1 MTPAP
6 ETTAPS
12 LSPHPNAPRDGAVPD
27 RSAQTAAEHAEPD
40 TAIPP
45 GGSGAASPP
54 VAPVAGGLAQTPAAA
69 PLPPGAA
76 AGHGPAGDVPGMSA
90 SPAGTTGL
98 RGDAFLK
105 AVRAEQSRQNAARR
119 SGRGR
124 YTRKAD
130 RAPGSGYAPGGNRRM
145 PDGGDPQ

>member
-6 ETTAPS
+6 ETTTPS
-12 LSPHPNAPRDGAVPD
+12 LSLRPNAPRDGAVPD

-45 GGSGAASPP
+45 GGSGAASPL
-54 VAPVAGGLAQTPAAA
+54 VAPVAGGLARTPAAV

-76 AGHGPAGDVPGMSA
+76 
-90 SPAGTTGL
+90 AGTTGL

-105 AVRAEQSRQNAARR
+105 AVRAEQSRQSAARR

-130 RAPGSGYAPGGNRRM
+130 RPPGSGYAPGGNRRN
-145 PDGGDPQ
+145 PPEPPRGAA